1 MKSIVPPIKCQGIK
15 TKLIPWIKEKI
26 SSVDDKGIWYE
37 PFMGSAAV
45 GFNICPKRAVFGD
58 NNPHLIGFYND
69 IKCGK
74 INYCEVRKYLEIEGC
89 KLSKGSDDYYKEVR
103 QRFNERPNS
112 LDFLF
117 LNRAC
122 FNGMMRF
129 NSKGLF
135 NVPFCKKPKRF
146 SKSYITKISNQ
157 VKNISSIIKLNNY
170 SFIVCDFE
178 ELITRASSVDII
190 YCDPPYIDR
199 YSDYFNAWTQND
211 ENRLFEALNSTKAKF
226 LLSTWHSNKYR
237 KNVYIEKMWGAFFI
251 DTKKHFYH
259 LGANEKNRNAMTE
272 ALVSNFDLSEAK
284 KHFILQ
290 KEMTRQGFLNI

>member
-1 MKSIVPPIKCQGIK
+1 MKIIVPPIKCQGIK

-26 SSVDDKGIWYE
+26 SSFEDKGVWYE
-37 PFMGSAAV
+37 PFMGSAVV
-45 GFNICPKRAVFGD
+45 GFNIRPQCAVFGD
-58 NNPHLIGFYND
+58 NNPHLIRFYND
-69 IKCGK
+69 VKCGD
-74 INYCEVRKYLEIEGC
+74 INHLNVRQYLEIESR
-89 KLSKGSDDYYKEVR
+89 KLSDGADDYYKEVR

-146 SKSYITKISNQ
+146 SKAYVTKISNQ
-157 VKNISSIIKLNNY
+157 VKNISSIIKLKDY
-170 SFIVCDFE
+170 SFIVCDFG
-178 ELITRASSVDII
+178 ELIKRASCDDII

-199 YSDYFNAWTQND
+199 YSDYFNSWTQDD
-211 ENRLFEALNSTKAKF
+211 ENRLFEVLNSTKAKF

-237 KNVYIEKMWGAFFI
+237 KNIYIEKMWNAFFI
-251 DTKKHFYH
+251 DTQSHFYH
-259 LGANEKNRNAMTE
+259 LGANEKNRNPMTE
-272 ALVSNFDLSEAK
+272 ALVSNFEPPEMK
-284 KHFILQ
+284 KHFDLQ
-290 KEMTRQGFLNI
+290 SDGVKQGFLNI